1 MDIINNIVTVSNPAD
16 VLVVSSAEL
25 AECQI
30 RQELAGRRTTV
41 VLGTTVLD
49 VGIALTRAHAFIRD
63 AEDEGRAYNDG
74 ADLSNDCF
82 LDARGVYSTLHSVVM
97 DRGES
102 FDEEDAM
109 IARID
114 RLRGESDTGLAG
126 MPEELN
132 EGLTYAY
139 ANPPKQAW
147 IRCTRNPAYT
157 DHLPPRKQHGGSSP
171 RLGLRVEN
179 GQAATARRPQQ
190 TTHSVSGKGVD
201 VTSLKLSCK
210 SCKRAIETLPF
221 FPKHTGAVNCTSC
234 HKQKAAQPQAGRR

>member
-16 VLVVSSAEL
+16 VLMVSSAEL

-30 RQELAGRRTTV
+30 RQELAQRRTTV

-74 ADLSNDCF
+74 ADLSNGF

-114 RLRGESDTGLAG
+114 RLRGQSDTGLAG

-179 GQAATARRPQQ
+179 GQSAQRHTPRAKQ
-190 TTHSVSGKGVD
+190 THSVSGKGVD
-201 VTSLKLSCK
+201 VSALKLRCK
-210 SCKRAIETLPF
+210 SCKCAVTVLPF
-221 FPKHTGAVNCTSC
+221 FPKHTAVNCTSC
-234 HKQKAAQPQAGRR
+234 HTQRAQPQQGGRRR